1 MSVAFKVFILICFVP
16 SPEGN
21 VSLKFI
27 IPDWDDVV
35 DPAFDFVM
43 ERESEGYRRD
53 RFMYG
58 ARLWELVGHVVDGVL
73 VSISTLSE
81 SKLVRIKRAGGV
93 RGFMR
98 LPDGMQ
104 IIGDCGAWQYR
115 DRELPPYTVQVVL
128 EYYRVLGVD
137 FGVTLDHIPFF
148 GDPERR
154 IDFTRRVAKE
164 MFDLWRRGGYGFEL
178 LGSIQGVS
186 IEDYVESLRELH
198 GYGFRSFAVGGL
210 AKRDTEFLKR
220 LVEVFI
226 AEVRGL
232 GDIKKVHF
240 LGVTRLGILPLLN
253 KLSDYVAEVSFD
265 SSSVLRLAWT
275 REHGNYLT
283 ADGKAYTA
291 IRVVDNGSEIE
302 EAARLLLKKLREYD
316 RGIVSFGDVLEV
328 VRDYVRLVGHERYL
342 PYYVATLRD
351 MPWRRCD
358 CAVCRSAGVDVVVFR
373 GNNRNRRRGFHNVY
387 VFSKLLRSG
396 NFEVRFTVP
405 KDGDVKMDETLGDEK
420 LEFLLKNACTVLIV
434 THCTEEKSV
443 PWEGVVSVLRERGLT
458 VPSHDIEK
466 EALYREVLQNYMR
479 PAEEMYGGS
488 FAVVR
493 SLADVL
499 RRVGKEVDLYII
511 SARYGLIGENEL
523 VVPYEA
529 TLKGKPKEWIRHWS
543 VRLGVENKLLK
554 VLSSKKYDLVIV
566 ALPKEYAYAV
576 EGVLRRLLRME
587 NAILILPKRAIST
600 DGVRARY
607 ILAGNLK
614 SRIRQIA
621 LLREIAIKSYT
632 GPEG

>member
-1 MSVAFKVFILICFVP
+1 MSSSKR
-16 SPEGN
+16 N
-21 VSLKFI
+21 DSLKFI

-35 DPAFDFVM
+35 DPKFDFVS
-43 ERESEGYRRD
+43 ERGSEGYRRD
-53 RFMYG
+53 RFTYG

-81 SKLVRIKRAGGV
+81 SKLAQIKRAGGV

-115 DRELPPYTVQVVL
+115 DRELPPYTVQEVL

-154 IDFTRRVAKE
+154 IGFTRRAAKE

-210 AKRDTEFLKR
+210 AKRDTEFVKR
-220 LVEVFI
+220 LVEVLT
-226 AEVRGL
+226 AEVRSL

-240 LGVTRLGILPLLN
+240 LGVTRLGVLPLLS
-253 KLSDYVAEVSFD
+253 KLSDYIAEVSFD

-283 ADGKAYTA
+283 ANGKAYTA
-291 IRVVDNGSEIE
+291 IRVVDKGPEVE
-302 EAARLLLKKLREYD
+302 KAARLLLKKLREYD
-316 RGIVSFGDVLEV
+316 GGVVSFDDVWGA
-328 VRDYVRLVGHERYL
+328 VRDYVKLVGHERYL

-351 MPWRRCD
+351 MPWKRCD
-358 CAVCRSAGVDVVVFR
+358 CAVCRSAGVDVVIFR

-396 NFEVRFTVP
+396 RFEARFAVP
-405 KDGDVKMDETLGDEK
+405 RDGGVKIDEASGDK
-420 LEFLLKNACTVLIV
+420 RLESLLKNARTVLIV
-434 THCTEEKSV
+434 TYCTQEKRV
-443 PWEGVVSVLRERGLT
+443 PWGEVVSVLRERGLT

-466 EALYREVLQNYMR
+466 EALYREVLRNYIK
-479 PAEEMYGGS
+479 PAREMYGGS

-499 RRVGKEVDLYII
+499 RRVDKEVDVYII
-511 SARYGLIGENEL
+511 SARYGLIGENEPI
-523 VVPYEA
+523 VPYEA
-529 TLKGKPKEWIRHWS
+529 TLKGKLKGWIRQWS
-543 VRLGVENKLLK
+543 ARLGVENKLLK

-566 ALPKEYAYAV
+566 ALPREYAYAV

-587 NAILILPKRAIST
+587 NAILILPKRAIT
-600 DGVRARY
+600 ADGVRARY

-621 LLREIAIKSYT
+621 LLREIAIKTYT
-632 GPEG
+632 GLESWLEVSDGTKDI